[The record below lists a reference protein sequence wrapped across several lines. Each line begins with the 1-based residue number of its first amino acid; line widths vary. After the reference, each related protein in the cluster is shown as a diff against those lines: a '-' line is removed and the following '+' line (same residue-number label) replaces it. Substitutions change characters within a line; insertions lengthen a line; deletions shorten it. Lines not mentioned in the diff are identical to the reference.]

1 MDVIYTYG
9 GGHMLYKVF
18 NVIAM
23 ICKSD
28 SPYWTSFMYPALLV
42 GGLWAAVTATAQA
55 NFGIFAKKWFIPT
68 YAFLLIAL
76 VPKTHLN
83 IIDEVDP
90 TFRYDR
96 VDNIP
101 VGLAVIAT
109 ASASLSRGLIDL
121 MEESFET
128 KNLTRFTK
136 TGFAFS
142 SRLTREARTMR
153 IKDPRVRQNVKDWMD
168 QCVWL
173 PYLKTNIKGKGEA
186 ARTSED
192 IVSWVQS
199 NGHPSLGIK
208 WRNEDGENVYKS
220 CRIAAFEI
228 KSALAVEGEKGIK
241 TLAARMFGFSPQKT
255 DVQHLKPIMSE
266 AWQLVSNSTKEASA
280 QVQQMM
286 VVNAQKEAFDDARE
300 KHNYPRLHPELV
312 SMNAARNLES
322 QGMGGFMKNVVGETT
337 MPLLQS
343 FLFALLSVM
352 FLLVIPFA
360 FMPGGLKIF
369 VTWTKMMF
377 SIQMWPV
384 FSTILNALSVMLLQ
398 RSTETVMDGSVGF
411 SIATTSGLAD
421 AAFNVAG
428 WAAGMQLMVPLL
440 AWGFVSGGQ
449 FAITQIMQSATGG
462 MDAGA
467 SRMAA
472 EAADGNLSMGN
483 QNLMNETIAS
493 RSVAQQNN
501 VGSHNYAETLNTGS
515 QVVTQG
521 ENGEMRVQENQ
532 DTLRENFSSSGQ
544 LSSSIGNSVR
554 DSKALTEQQQNSFN
568 KSVTDA
574 SGELLSFTEKV
585 ANGTVV
591 DEGATTSE
599 RAAMQKSAEETLRQS
614 NDIAK
619 KHGVSAKTALE
630 AGLRGSLGTGALG
643 KLAGIE
649 VNAHGAVSSGAE
661 NNESMDKISNSTKGD
676 QLSQN
681 ISKMKDFATSKSGRL
696 SDSSG
701 ADAATALNHSLN
713 KTQSTAEAYSRSAV
727 TSKNWEK
734 TQAINDQNT
743 VGTNT
748 NENDSWLG
756 FLGEK
761 TGRSRADL
769 VSYINQGGSEV
780 EGYKSE
786 FLSSKQAAIRSAVE
800 NSDHVFND
808 KEVQSYLSQTPEINS
823 TGRAH
828 VQGAI
833 DTSGL
838 KTPQHLMKQFEAYK
852 NEANAHL
859 KQNDNSIASRE
870 QNMGEAHKMNQ
881 EKFKTTSEESNLTH
895 LMQKGGD
902 NTLSNLA
909 RDGYEHIMGSNNAN
923 EVSYDN
929 PLDSGSNA
937 WKSKTSNNEGLQRP
951 SEKSSQEQKDFDSIN
966 KGKR

>member
-1 MDVIYTYG
+1 MDVIHTYG
-9 GGHMLYKVF
+9 GGHMLYEVF

-55 NFGIFAKKWFIPT
+55 NLGIFAKKWFVPT
-68 YAFLLIAL
+68 YALLLIAL

-90 TFRYDR
+90 TFASDR

-109 ASASLSRGLIDL
+109 VSSSLSRGLTEI
-121 MEESFET
+121 MEDAFET
-128 KNLTRFTK
+128 TDLTRFTK

-153 IKDPRVRQNVKDWMD
+153 IKDSRVRQNVKDWAD

-173 PYLKTNIKGKGEA
+173 PYLKTNIRGKREA
-186 ARTSED
+186 VRKSED
-192 IVSWVQS
+192 ILTWVQA
-199 NGHPSLGIK
+199 NGHPSLGIY
-208 WRNEDGENVYKS
+208 WRNEDGSREYKT
-220 CRIAAFEI
+220 CRATAIDIRAAME
-228 KSALAVEGEKGIK
+228 AEGEKGLK
-241 TLAARMFGFSPQKT
+241 TLGARLFGLAPAGTSA
-255 DVQHLKPIMSE
+255 DHLRPIMQE
-266 AWQLVSNSTKEASA
+266 AWQLVSNSTRNASQ

-300 KHNYPRLHPELV
+300 AHRYPRLHPELV

-337 MPLLQS
+337 MPLLQG
-343 FLFALLSVM
+343 FLLALLSVM

-369 VTWTKMMF
+369 AKWARMMF
-377 SIQMWPV
+377 AIQLWPV
-384 FSTILNALSVMLLQ
+384 FSTILNALSLMMLQ
-398 RSTETVMDGSVGF
+398 RSTETVMDGSTGF

-421 AAFNVAG
+421 AAFDVAG
-428 WAAGMQLMVPLL
+428 QIAGMQLAVPLL

-515 QVVTQG
+515 QVITQG
-521 ENGEMRVQENQ
+521 ENGEVRVQENQ

-554 DSKALTEQQQNSFN
+554 DAKALTEQQQNSFN
-568 KSVTDA
+568 KSVTDTSA
-574 SGELLSFTEKV
+574 ELLSFTEKV
-585 ANGTVV
+585 ANGTIV
-591 DEGATTSE
+591 DENATASE
-599 RAAMQKSAEETLRQS
+599 RAAMQKAAEETLRQAS
-614 NDIAK
+614 SFDK
-619 KHGVSAKTALE
+619 SHGVTAKTAVD
-630 AGLRGSLGTGALG
+630 AGFRGSLGTGAIG
-643 KLAGIE
+643 RLAGIE
-649 VNAHGAVSSGAE
+649 LTATGGVTSGAE
-661 NNESMDKISNSTKGD
+661 NNEAMNKVLGTNEGIALSKNLTK
-676 QLSQN
+676 
-681 ISKMKDFATSKSGRL
+681 MHDFATSKNSKL
-696 SDSSG
+696 TDSSG
-701 ADAATALNHSLN
+701 ADAATTLNHSLN
-713 KTQSTAEAYSRSAV
+713 KTQSTAEAYSRAVV

-734 TQAINDQNT
+734 TQALNDQNT
-743 VGTNT
+743 VGTNA
-748 NENDSWLG
+748 NDNDQWLS
-756 FLGEK
+756 FLGDK

-786 FLSSKQAAIRSAVE
+786 FLASKQASIRSAVE
-800 NSDHVFND
+800 NSDHIFTD
-808 KEVQSYLSQTPEINS
+808 QEVQRHLSQTPEINS

-828 VQGAI
+828 VQSAI

-838 KTPQHLMKQFEAYK
+838 KTPQYLNTQFEAYK
-852 NEANAHL
+852 KDANDHL
-859 KQNDNSIASRE
+859 KQNDNHIASRG
-870 QNMGEAHKMNQ
+870 QNMLDEHKVNQ
-881 EKFKTTSEESNLTH
+881 DKFEYENSRTNMARSDEKTMGDLKTSAV
-895 LMQKGGD
+895 GI
-902 NTLSNLA
+902 
-909 RDGYEHIMGSNNAN
+909 YEDAKDLVGLNAGN
-923 EVSYDN
+923 YDN
-929 PLDSGSNA
+929 PLEGASSA
-937 WKSKTSNNEGLQRP
+937 WNSKNKNGNSLP
-951 SEKSSQEQKDFDSIN
+951 SSKKLSKEQKDFDIIN
-966 KGKR
+966 KGKM